1 MCHLTRAPCVC
12 AGSAAMYEVASPYE
26 THFAFS
32 RFEADEA
39 ADPSKELEGEADASA
54 FV

>member
-1 MCHLTRAPCVC
+1 MC